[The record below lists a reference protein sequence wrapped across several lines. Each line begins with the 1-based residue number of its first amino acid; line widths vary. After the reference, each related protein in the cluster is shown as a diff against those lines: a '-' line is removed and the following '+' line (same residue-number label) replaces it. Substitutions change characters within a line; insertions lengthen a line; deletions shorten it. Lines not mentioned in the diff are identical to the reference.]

1 MRFFFIFFLSLIAA
15 APLYSERDEATSSQ
29 FEPMIKVNLICPLIP
44 IEEILDR
51 KKLKHFSYEN

>member
-29 FEPMIKVNLICPLIP
+29 LEPMIKVNLICPLIP

-51 KKLKHFSYEN
+51 KN